1 MSGKVYHN
9 INKGRVSS
17 FSMRQFADVE
27 KGKKDYVIR
36 SFADDEEISVQDFYS
51 AIDIEEPET
60 ITTKEDEITD
70 DDYLPPSKLAK
81 AEDGL
86 VGETVEFTSFGD
98 SKTFVESDVFSDNS
112 DSKDY
117 DETLVKSDN
126 EELFN
131 PADNIATA
139 EEIEEYENK
148 IKELEAKISQLESEK
163 EGLNTTINEKDT
175 IIEEKNK
182 EIESINSSIPL
193 QIEEA
198 KKVSFDEGYKK
209 AETECNTKYE
219 ADKNDYMQSIEKFN
233 SDTVSKLDEI
243 IEIIKNYDEQIPE
256 TVLGFVK
263 AIVGAERK
271 FNDKFIVTL
280 INNNLNRIKELKD
293 ISFVVNPADLE
304 VVKGALPDYVVSTD
318 TSLSK
323 GCVKINSKIG
333 EVTLD
338 SKVMIEDL
346 ERQINEEI
354 GASENS

>member
-1 MSGKVYHN
+1 MSGKLIHN
-9 INKGRVSS
+9 LNKGSVTN
-17 FSMRQFADVE
+17 FSMRKFADVE
-27 KGKKDYVIR
+27 RGKKDYVIR
-36 SFADDEEISVQDFYS
+36 SFADDEEISVQDSYS

-86 VGETVEFTSFGD
+86 VGETVEFTAQLD
-98 SKTFVESDVFSDNS
+98 SNTFVESDVFSDIN
-112 DSKDY
+112 DFGEY
-117 DETLVKSDN
+117 DETIVKSEQ
-126 EELFN
+126 EELVS
-131 PADNIATA
+131 DNIATA
-139 EEIEEYENK
+139 EEIQEYEDK
-148 IKELEAKISQLESEK
+148 IKLLEEKISQLESEK
-163 EGLNTTINEKDT
+163 EELSATITEKDAV
-175 IIEEKNK
+175 IEEKNK
-182 EIESINSSIPL
+182 EIENINLSIPT

-198 KKVSFDEGYKK
+198 KNISFEEGYKK
-209 AETECNTKYE
+209 AEVECQRQYD
-219 ADKNDYMQSIEKFN
+219 ADKADYIEKLEVFN
-233 SDTVSKLDEI
+233 KESVSKIDELI
-243 IEIIKNYDEQIPE
+243 TIVKNYDEQIPE

-280 INNNLNRIKELKD
+280 INNNLHRIKELKD
-293 ISFVVNPADLE
+293 ISFVVNPVDLD

-338 SKVMIEDL
+338 SGVMIEDL

-354 GASENS
+354 GTSEES